1 MRTVLPGANVISNR
15 AAVVLVG
22 ASLWFAIAPILAE
35 FPTSALTD
43 FLTGRVAPEVSKFG
57 EIRMTREDVAGWL
70 EKQRRRPPVRMI
82 AG

>member
-1 MRTVLPGANVISNR
+1 MRTVLPGTNVISNR

-43 FLTGRVAPEVSKFG
+43 FLTGRVRPGSLQIWRNPHDQRGRGGLAGESKDGAP
-57 EIRMTREDVAGWL
+57 A
-70 EKQRRRPPVRMI
+70 
-82 AG
+82 A